1 MINMVMLTG
10 RLVRDPELI
19 ETESGRKVCN
29 MTLAIPRSYK
39 NSEGIYET
47 DFIDFTA
54 WGSMAINMVEYCKKG
69 DLIGVRGRLET
80 TEYEKDGQKI
90 KSMKVMAEKLSFI
103 SSRTPNVRREEVE
116 R

>member
-19 ETESGRKVCN
+19 ETESGRMVCN

-54 WGSMAINMVEYCKKG
+54 WGSMATNMVEYCKKG
-69 DLIGVRGRLET
+69 DLIAVKGKLEMS
-80 TEYEKDGQKI
+80 EYERDGQKM
-90 KSMKVMAEKLSFI
+90 KDMKVMAEKLSFL
-103 SSRTPNVRREEVE
+103 SSRTPKVKRDEVE

>member
-1 MINMVMLTG
+1 MINTTTLTG

-54 WGSMAINMVEYCKKG
+54 WGSMATNMVEYCKKG